1 MAESRTHSREAS
13 HRTVVRSGVA
23 KESALESLRVIR
35 ETMEHSAAFTAV
47 SGKGLVLI
55 GLTALATSVMA
66 ARHSHHFDHWM
77 LQWFKEGAVA
87 IVIVAVSFGMK
98 ARRTGALLLSGPGR
112 KLLLGLLP
120 ALLAGAILTGALYV
134 RGMAD
139 APLVP
144 GAWLLLY
151 GVGVV
156 AGGAHSIRILPVMG
170 ALFMALGLATLAS
183 PTSLINGYMAAG
195 FGGLHLVFGAV
206 IAKKYGG

>member
-1 MAESRTHSREAS
+1 MAEGRTSRREVP

-35 ETMEHSAAFTAV
+35 ETMEHSASFTAV

-55 GLTALATSVMA
+55 GLTALVASVIA
-66 ARHSHHFDHWM
+66 ARHSRHFDYWM
-77 LQWFKEGAVA
+77 LKWFEEAALAV
-87 IVIVAVSFGMK
+87 VIVAVSFGMK

-112 KLLLGLLP
+112 KLLLGLVP
-120 ALLAGAILTGALYV
+120 ALLAGGILTGALYA
-134 RGMAD
+134 RGMAE

-156 AGGAHSIRILPVMG
+156 AGGAHSIKILPVMG
-170 ALFMALGLATLAS
+170 ACFMALGLATLAS
-183 PTSLINGYMAAG
+183 PVSLMNGYMAAG
-195 FGGLHLVFGAV
+195 FGGFHVVFGAI